1 MTSATVSSDLLA
13 SSAFPA
19 VFQPGG
25 VRSVVQ
31 PLVRIYDGAIAGYE
45 ALGRVVDDQG
55 CGPVQWL
62 EAAEAYGLRND
73 LELAFLGAAAAI
85 GAPPGGLPLF
95 VNASAATLLDPRFET
110 AREALPAHVL
120 ELSEHDRIEDY
131 AQLLPRL
138 RAWQA
143 QGTLVAVDDVGAGYA
158 NMASVL
164 QLRPAYVKIDRSL
177 VNGLD
182 RDARRRAVVTALHTL
197 ASSSGAL
204 SVAEGVERPEE
215 LTVLRDLGI
224 DLAQGYLLAR
234 PGEPWPVPGVLA
246 QATAPAA
253 LDVRGAADAH
263 VLAQR
268 VIAAFSS
275 DPQLLPSIYL
285 ARGGRL
291 RCIARHGQSLVLDG
305 IEAGM
310 GLTGTAYARGVEVLV
325 PDVTA
330 DPRYRQAVP
339 GVLSEMAVPLRVGD
353 SVVGVFNVDALRR
366 MTDADIS
373 DVRRAA
379 RALEERLAVVGVGEE
394 SDSVLLRLGRVTP
407 AVAQAQSLRE
417 LAKLSVRA
425 ALEVGGFDTA
435 GLWTVEGAATVLV
448 DAAGSDTELLRSLD
462 ESCIGPMRE
471 LVEAMASCYS
481 GGQNLGLVTGPTAVL
496 SAAGVRALCAV
507 PLRDGRRLAG
517 FLLVTRRTGGSAVP
531 GEVVQAMELLALQI
545 GSRSA
550 ALARVAELEHSATRD
565 PLTGIANRV
574 LLDALLDDPAA
585 AVAVTGGWLA
595 VLDLDHFKEV
605 NDHWG
610 HAAGDEVL
618 RAVAEVVDTMAG
630 DSLGVRLGGDEFAL
644 VLRSSEPHDAVATC
658 EDVRRRTQLLLRPY
672 GADVSIGVAR
682 IVDEH
687 SVRAALVHADEAL
700 YLRKHIGGA
709 GVTLWSSADPTVPGQ
724 RRPPLGDRRS
734 RR

>member
-1 MTSATVSSDLLA
+1 M
-13 SSAFPA
+13 
-19 VFQPGG
+19 
-25 VRSVVQ
+25 VQ
-31 PLVRIYDGAIAGYE
+31 PLVRIYDGAVAGYE
-45 ALGRVVDDQG
+45 ALGRVVDDCG
-55 CGPVQWL
+55 CGPAQWL
-62 EAAEAYGLRND
+62 EAAEAYEVRD
-73 LELAFLGAAAAI
+73 ELELAFLRAAAAL
-85 GAPPGGLPLF
+85 GPPPGGLPLF
-95 VNASAATLLDPRFET
+95 VNVSAATLLDPRFE
-110 AREALPAHVL
+110 AIRASLPAHVL

-215 LTVLRDLGI
+215 LAVLRDLGI

-234 PGEPWPVPGVLA
+234 PGECWPVPGVLA

-285 ARGGRL
+285 ARGGQL

-310 GLTGTAYARGVEVLV
+310 GLTGTAYARGLEVLV
-325 PDVTA
+325 PDVTV

-353 SVVGVFNVDALRR
+353 RVVGVFNVDALRR
-366 MTDADIS
+366 ITEADIA

-394 SDSVLLRLGRVTP
+394 NDSVLLRLGRVIPSVT
-407 AVAQAQSLRE
+407 QSQSLRE

-435 GLWTVEGAATVLV
+435 GLWAVDGASTVLV
-448 DAAGSDTELLRSLD
+448 DASGTDHELLRSLD
-462 ESCIGPMRE
+462 DAVVGSMRE

-481 GGQNLGLVTGPTAVL
+481 GGQDLDLVSGPTVAL
-496 SAAGVRALCAV
+496 SSAGVRALCAV
-507 PLRDGRRLAG
+507 PLRDGRRLVG
-517 FLLVTRRTGGSAVP
+517 FILVTRRTGGSAVP
-531 GEVVQAMELLALQI
+531 GEVVQAMELLGLQI

-550 ALARVAELEHSATRD
+550 ALAVVAELEHNASRD

-574 LLDALLDDPAA
+574 LLDAVLDDPLAA
-585 AVAVTGGWLA
+585 APLAGGWLA
-595 VLDLDHFKEV
+595 VIDLDRFKEV
-605 NDHWG
+605 NDQWG
-610 HAAGDEVL
+610 HSAGDEVL
-618 RAVAEVVDTMAG
+618 RAVADVVDTMAG
-630 DSLGVRLGGDEFAL
+630 DTLAVRLGGDEFAF
-644 VLRSSEPHDAVATC
+644 VLRPSEPDEAVATC
-658 EDVRRRTQLLLRPY
+658 EEVRRRTHVLLQPY
-672 GADVSIGVAR
+672 GADVSIGLAR
-682 IVDEH
+682 IADEH
-687 SVRAALVHADEAL
+687 GVRAALVHADEAL

-709 GVTLWSSADPTVPGQ
+709 GVTAWSADDT
-724 RRPPLGDRRS
+724 RPPAQRPPIPLGERR
-734 RR
+734 RRR

>member
-1 MTSATVSSDLLA
+1 M
-13 SSAFPA
+13 
-19 VFQPGG
+19 
-25 VRSVVQ
+25 VQ

-45 ALGRVVDDQG
+45 ALGRVVDDQSL
-55 CGPVQWL
+55 GPAHWL
-62 EAAEAYGLRND
+62 EAAELHDLRND
-73 LELAFLGAAAAI
+73 LELAFLRAAGEA
-85 GAPPGGLPLF
+85 GAPPAGVPLF
-95 VNASAATLLDPRFET
+95 VNISAATLLDPRFE
-110 AREALPAHVL
+110 AVRAGLPSHVL

-143 QGTLVAVDDVGAGYA
+143 QGSLVAVDDVGAGYA
-158 NMASVL
+158 NMTSVL

-177 VNGLD
+177 VSGLD

-215 LTVLRDLGI
+215 LSVLRDLGI

-253 LDVRGAADAH
+253 LDIRGAADAH

-268 VIAAFSS
+268 VIAAFSA

-310 GLTGTAYARGVEVLV
+310 GLTGTAYARGIEVLV

-339 GVLSEMAVPLRVGD
+339 GVLSEMAVPLRVAD
-353 SVVGVFNVDALRR
+353 AVVGVFNVDALRLLS
-366 MTDADIS
+366 DADVA

-379 RALEERLAVVGVGEE
+379 RALEERLAVVGIGEE
-394 SDSVLLRLGRVTP
+394 NDSLLLRLGRVTP
-407 AVAQAQSLRE
+407 SVAQAQSLRE
-417 LAKLSVRA
+417 LAKLSIRA

-435 GLWTVEGAATVLV
+435 ALWAVDGASTVLLEAGGV
-448 DAAGSDTELLRSLD
+448 DALLLGSLGEASV
-462 ESCIGPMRE
+462 GPLRE
-471 LVEAMASCYS
+471 LVEAMSSCYS
-481 GGQNLGLVTGPTAVL
+481 GGQDLDLVSGPTAAL

-507 PLRDGRRLAG
+507 PLRDGRRLVG

-531 GEVVQAMELLALQI
+531 GEVVQALELLCLQV

-550 ALARVAELEHSATRD
+550 ALARVAELEHTASRD
-565 PLTGIANRV
+565 PLTGIANRAV
-574 LLDALLDDPAA
+574 LDALLDDPAA
-585 AVAVTGGWLA
+585 AATVAGGWLA
-595 VLDLDHFKEV
+595 VLDLDKFKEV

-618 RAVAEVVDTMAG
+618 RAVADVVDSMAG
-630 DSLGVRLGGDEFAL
+630 RVLAVRLGGDEFAL
-644 VLRSSEPHDAVATC
+644 VLRPSASQDAVETC
-658 EDVRRRTQLLLRPY
+658 EETRRRTQVLLRPY
-672 GADVSIGVAR
+672 GADVSIGLAQ

-687 SVRAALVHADEAL
+687 GVRAAMVHADEAL
-700 YLRKHIGGA
+700 YLRKHSGGA
-709 GVTLWSSADPTVPGQ
+709 GVSVWSSEDPHVPGQ
-724 RRPPLGDRRS
+724 RRPLPLGDRRTRAF